1 MATSTIIVD
10 SRESRSGILPL
21 LQASPDIAVEVR
33 ELSCGDYMVRD
44 DFPIERKT
52 ATDFVLSIMDRRLFE
67 QVAKMKGEFGKCVVI
82 IEGDVYKTRSGI
94 DPKAITGALSWLVGI
109 EGGSVLPSSGVAN
122 TVEHLTMLARHLQQG
137 LGYTVG
143 LRSSKP
149 KDPQALSSFVIEGL
163 PGVGGATSRV
173 LLAHF
178 GSAHKVLSADVASLQ
193 KVPGIGPKT
202 AQNIRAVLD
211 AEYVK

>member
-1 MATSTIIVD
+1 MANSTIIVD

-21 LQASPDIAVEVR
+21 LQACPDITVEVQ
-33 ELSCGDYMVRD
+33 ELGCGDYMVRD

-67 QVAKMKGEFGKCVVI
+67 QTAKLKGEFGKAIFIV
-82 IEGDVYKTRSGI
+82 EGDIYKTRSGI
-94 DPKAITGALSWLVGI
+94 EPKALTGAVSWLVGI
-109 EGGSVLPSSGVAN
+109 EGGSILPSSGVAN
-122 TVEHLTMLARHLQQG
+122 TVEHLTTLARHLQQG

-149 KDPQALSSFVIEGL
+149 KDPKALSHFLIEGL
-163 PGVGGATSRV
+163 PGIGGATSRV

-178 GSAHKVLSADVASLQ
+178 GSAHKVLTADVATLQ

-211 AEYVK
+211 AEYLK

>member
-1 MATSTIIVD
+1 MAVSTIAVD

-21 LQASPDIAVEVR
+21 LQASPDIAVEVQ
-33 ELSCGDYMVRD
+33 ELGCGDYMVRD

-67 QVAKMKGEFGKCVVI
+67 QVAKTKGEFGRFVLI
-82 IEGDVYKTRSGI
+82 LEGDVYKTRSGM
-94 DPKAITGALSWLVGI
+94 DPKAITGALNWLVGI
-109 EGGSVLPSSGVAN
+109 EGGSILPSSGVAN
-122 TVEHLTMLARHLQQG
+122 TVEHLTTLARQLQQG

-149 KDPQALSSFVIEGL
+149 KNPQALSHFLIEGL
-163 PGVGGATSRV
+163 PGVGGATARV

-178 GSAHKVLSADVASLQ
+178 GSAQKVLTADVAELR

-211 AEYVK
+211 AEYSS